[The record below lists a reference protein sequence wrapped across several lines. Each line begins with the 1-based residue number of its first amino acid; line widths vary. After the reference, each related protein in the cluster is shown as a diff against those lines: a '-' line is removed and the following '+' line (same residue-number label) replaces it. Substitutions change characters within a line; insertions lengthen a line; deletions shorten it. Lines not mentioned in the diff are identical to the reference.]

1 MPVKIGVVSQKGGVG
16 KSTLCRLIA
25 REYAAADWNVKIA
38 DMDIKQSTSFNWNAR
53 RMEHGILPDI
63 AVEQFGRMSQALR
76 IQDSYDLL
84 VFDGAPHSTAM
95 TLEIAK
101 DVDLVI
107 LPTGT
112 PVDDLEPTLRLAHE
126 LKQNGIPRE
135 KMAVALCRVGES
147 DRELEDAR
155 EYIKLTGYYLLPVE
169 IQERT
174 AYKQASDEGK
184 ALSETPFKTL
194 NDKAQL
200 FAEQIETRIE
210 QLTNKA
216 KAYG

>member
-1 MPVKIGVVSQKGGVG
+1 
-16 KSTLCRLIA
+16 
-25 REYAAADWNVKIA
+25 
-38 DMDIKQSTSFNWNAR
+38 
-53 RMEHGILPDI
+53 
-63 AVEQFGRMSQALR
+63 
-76 IQDSYDLL
+76 
-84 VFDGAPHSTAM
+84 
-95 TLEIAK
+95 
-101 DVDLVI
+101 
-107 LPTGT
+107 
-112 PVDDLEPTLRLAHE
+112 
-126 LKQNGIPRE
+126 
-135 KMAVALCRVGES
+135 MAVALCRVGES